1 VFSESA
7 AAYAGIGDHHIRT
20 TVLFDE
26 IAGRLLHRP
35 SITHIGGISEAGGGK
50 CVLELGKR
58 SRAPRNQAKD
68 RTLFCV
74 FARQRFA
81 YAARCACY

>member
-1 VFSESA
+1 
-7 AAYAGIGDHHIRT
+7 
-20 TVLFDE
+20 
-26 IAGRLLHRP
+26 
-35 SITHIGGISEAGGGK
+35 
-50 CVLELGKR
+50 LGKR

-81 YAARCACY
+81 DAARCACY